1 MKKFFR
7 LVSVF
12 AIAGVTF
19 AYTSCTDYS
28 EDIEQTNG
36 RVTTLEGS
44 VATLQNQVTSLQSAV
59 SSLQSAMTTAQTNIT
74 DLQTALGKLQ
84 DKHDKDI
91 AALETAYKNADAAL
105 KTELEG
111 KINALQ
117 TKHQQDVNAINGEI
131 SSLKT
136 LTTNLGNRI
145 KTLEDFKAAA
155 EALLPTLAT
164 KAQVAELEKKV
175 DDFIA
180 KVEAIL
186 PTLATKQELAD
197 AKAWVSENFVTN
209 EKLSETKAWVEAT
222 FATKEALGEA
232 LKAIGA
238 LDQRLTIVETKLG
251 KLLDETVPDIY
262 NKIEAAHQAARD
274 AQATADEAL
283 GKVDALTEALGVY
296 AEKGKLEETIAE
308 LVKTDSTLN
317 AKILKLIE
325 QDEKFKVDIE
335 NLQDKDA
342 YFDRVVDTLKAQ
354 DKIFDAAIIALQE
367 KDKELDQV
375 DAKHDSLI
383 TRLDEIKLNISD
395 FQTYFDNALTEAVK
409 DNGIVGKVII
419 SKVEAAKTFLLGKIT
434 ELRTELLGEIA
445 KINGIFP
452 ERLTSIVFVPQYYV
466 DGIDAILFETLAYNG
481 LEANEN
487 AVAKEDQS
495 GLVSKY
501 KFNVSAET
509 TAKYRFSPKT
519 VGLDCA
525 DFDFVGNVA
534 ETRVVAPEAPI
545 QIVGAPKY
553 DEKTGEVVFTV
564 EKKENVKFQEGD
576 KIDIVALKATL
587 KKGLTDAEKVAEEK
601 PVVFSEY
608 ERVDEDIIYAKDLAI
623 SDSTALVTAS
633 ETYPAVASK
642 AWKATKLHEYTK
654 TFNAAVAGPVV
665 YEMAYDKDFD
675 LGKLV
680 ATCVNKENKH
690 SQLDLAKFGLYYKY
704 SVATSKYEITTAQ
717 TTTNQQTNIKCVD
730 PVKGIYRTTGKY
742 MDGEET
748 EYNKESIGRKPIVKI
763 ELMHGD
769 QVVTRAFVK
778 LEIVVVHQ
786 PNILVVGDTEN
797 YVYGSNGCGINH
809 TMKIDVETMRAAVYR
824 VCNISHEEFWNT
836 YEVESSV
843 VYKNGTK
850 EENKVEVTPPTVI
863 SGTTSAGVATKEI
876 VWTFNDNEVGVIGTG
891 AKLLAKIVL
900 KNKLANSSTY
910 PEFVT
915 FTFEFNY
922 TLPDIT
928 AFVDVVPKEIFWKDG
943 ILQANVNR
951 PNSVADIA
959 DNCWFN
965 TPIAKQPWDKFDI
978 DLKKKLCIDDAD
990 FVIVNVYENGKKI
1003 EYAKSS
1009 KGVYLTT
1016 YNGERSIALNKQD
1029 EAVKVALNSEKGLQA
1044 EVAYKATL
1052 ESGDVVTLYSFMV
1065 NFIRPLTL
1073 NMPEGLSV
1081 IDAKTGGDVI
1091 DFDYTGLLVDWR
1103 GELVLPPSWT
1113 PQQNVTEWYYWKKV
1127 CSPAEHALVL
1137 PGYQYIVEPAK
1148 WDIQFETVTIPIT
1161 STTPVTMY
1169 TAKVSYSFSQEMYE
1183 WYLKYGDHTDVWI
1196 NDETGDVQFERPS
1209 AWEMYWN
1216 DYTHLTRKTLSQVSW
1231 VDDFVTG
1238 QSPRSREEAIQN
1250 AYAELDNISPY
1261 FRNGNDYD
1269 GSICREQTPQVTEEV
1284 IPVGTVKEVSFKN
1297 MVSATY
1303 TPEKYETVESK
1314 IVYSECNEMPATPVF
1329 EDIQVGDRVGCW
1341 QWTKASMEWTSMSF
1355 DPGQYWFFYGP
1366 ISQNVVLDLD
1376 DVTTD
1381 LPDKKLPAGASLV
1394 QTGNTL
1400 KYENVLSP
1408 IQHSYHIFIP
1418 ATVEYGWGVLNS
1430 QMTIL
1435 VKPVATIGGGE

>member
-44 VATLQNQVTSLQSAV
+44 VATLQNQVTSLESAV

-74 DLQTALGKLQ
+74 ELQTALGNLQ
-84 DKHDKDI
+84 TKHDKDI
-91 AALETAYKNADAAL
+91 ADLETAYKNADTAL

-111 KINALQ
+111 KITALQ

-145 KTLEDFKAAA
+145 TALETWKEDLVKNV
-155 EALLPTLAT
+155 LPTFAT
-164 KAQVAELEKKV
+164 KTELEQ
-175 DDFIA
+175 A
-180 KVEAIL
+180 K
-186 PTLATKQELAD
+186 Q
-197 AKAWVSENFVTN
+197 
-209 EKLSETKAWVEAT
+209 WVEAT

-232 LKAIGA
+232 LRAIGA
-238 LDQRLTIVETKLG
+238 LDGRLTIVETKLG

-262 NKIEAAHQAARD
+262 TKIQAAHTAANN
-274 AQATADEAL
+274 AQATASEAL
-283 GKVDALTEALGVY
+283 GKVDTLIEALGVY

-317 AKILKLIE
+317 AAILKLIE
-325 QDEKFKVDIE
+325 QDEKFKVDIQ
-335 NLQDKDA
+335 NLQNKDA

-354 DKIFDAAIIALQE
+354 DKIFDAAIFALQE
-367 KDKELDQV
+367 KDKALDKV

-383 TRLDEIKLNISD
+383 ARLDAIKLNISD

-419 SKVEAAKTFLLGKIT
+419 SKVEAAKTFLLGKIA
-434 ELRTELLGEIA
+434 ELRTEVMGEIA

-534 ETRVVAPEAPI
+534 ETRAAGIVPPVAPI
-545 QIVGAPKY
+545 QIVGTPKY

-564 EKKENVKFQEGD
+564 EKKENVKFEEGD
-576 KIDIVALKATL
+576 KVDIVALKATL

-623 SDSTALVTAS
+623 SDSTALVTNAAK
-633 ETYPAVASK
+633 YPEVASK
-642 AWKATKLHEYTK
+642 AWKASKLHEYTK

-675 LGKLV
+675 LGELV
-680 ATCVNKENKH
+680 ATCVNKGKH
-690 SQLDLAKFGLYYKY
+690 TQLDLAKFGLYYKF
-704 SVATSKYEITTAQ
+704 SVASSKYEITSAETV
-717 TTTNQQTNIKCVD
+717 TNQQTNIKCVD
-730 PVKGIYRTTGKY
+730 AVNGIYRTTGKY
-742 MDGEET
+742 TDGTET
-748 EYNKESIGRKPIVKI
+748 EYNKESIGRTPIVKI

-786 PNILVVGDTEN
+786 PDILIVEDQVN
-797 YVYGSNGCGINH
+797 YVYGSAGCGIDH
-809 TMKIDVETMRAAVYR
+809 TLKIDVETMRAAVYR

-850 EENKVEVTPPTVI
+850 PENVVSVTPPTVV
-863 SGTTSAGVATKEI
+863 SGITSQGVATKEI
-876 VWTFNDNEVGVIGTG
+876 VWTFNDDEVGVIGNG
-891 AKLLAKIVL
+891 ALLVATIKLH
-900 KNKLANSSTY
+900 NKLANSSTY
-910 PEFVT
+910 PEYVT
-915 FTFEFNY
+915 FTFKFNY

-928 AFVDVVPKEIFWKDG
+928 AFVDVVPKDIFWKDG

-951 PNSVADIA
+951 PNSVVDIA
-959 DNCWFN
+959 PNCWFN

-978 DLKKKLCIDDAD
+978 DLKGKLCIDDAD

-1091 DFDYTGLLVDWR
+1091 DFNFDGLLVDWR
-1103 GELVLPPSWT
+1103 GELVLPPTWSWVEQT
-1113 PQQNVTEWYYWKKV
+1113 NEWFFWKKV
-1127 CSPAEHALVL
+1127 CSPADHALVI
-1137 PGYQYIVEPAK
+1137 PGYQKIVEPAK
-1148 WDIQFETVTIPIT
+1148 WDIEFQDVTITVPGGET
-1161 STTPVTMY
+1161 KTMY
-1169 TAKVSYSFSQEMYE
+1169 KAVLPYYYGAELE
-1183 WYLKYGDHTDVWI
+1183 NWYLEHGDAYRARVGNTWVYRE
-1196 NDETGDVQFERPS
+1196 NLPR
-1209 AWEMYWN
+1209 A
-1216 DYTHLTRKTLSQVSW
+1216 TRNTIEGVGESEQ
-1231 VDDFVTG
+1231 
-1238 QSPRSREEAIQN
+1238 QARQN
-1250 AYAELDNISPY
+1250 AISALDDIGAY
-1261 FRNGNDYD
+1261 FGNSIRWEID
-1269 GSICREQTPQVTEEV
+1269 GCEGMYTDIEVTTFEVAQNQTIT
-1284 IPVGTVKEVSFKN
+1284 FKN

-1303 TPEKYETVESK
+1303 TPAVYDEVEAR
-1314 IVYSECNEMPATPVF
+1314 IEYSECNAMPTNIPF
-1329 EDIQVGDRVGCW
+1329 EQLNEGDRVGCW
-1341 QWTKASMEWTSMSF
+1341 QWTKASYTWNQPVWEA
-1355 DPGQYWFFYGP
+1355 GQYWFFYGP
-1366 ISQNVVLDLD
+1366 IDANVVLDLTK
-1376 DVTTD
+1376 VTTD
-1381 LPDKKLPAGASLV
+1381 LADGKLPAGASLV

-1408 IQHSYHIFIP
+1408 IQYPYHIFIP
-1418 ATVEYGWGVLNS
+1418 ATVTYGWGTLNS
-1430 QMTIL
+1430 TMTIL

>member
-74 DLQTALGKLQ
+74 ELQTALGNLQ
-84 DKHDKDI
+84 TKHDKDI
-91 AALETAYKNADAAL
+91 ADLETAYKNADTAL

-111 KINALQ
+111 KITALQ

-145 KTLEDFKAAA
+145 TALETWKEDLVKNV
-155 EALLPTLAT
+155 LPTFAT
-164 KAQVAELEKKV
+164 KTELEQ
-175 DDFIA
+175 A
-180 KVEAIL
+180 K
-186 PTLATKQELAD
+186 Q
-197 AKAWVSENFVTN
+197 
-209 EKLSETKAWVEAT
+209 WVEAT
-222 FATKEALGEA
+222 FATKKALGEA
-232 LKAIGA
+232 LEAIGA
-238 LDQRLTIVETKLG
+238 LDGRLTIVETKLG

-262 NKIEAAHQAARD
+262 TKIQAAHTAANN
-274 AQATADEAL
+274 AQATASEAL
-283 GKVDALTEALGVY
+283 GKVDTLIEALGVY

-325 QDEKFKVDIE
+325 QDEKFKVDIK

-354 DKIFDAAIIALQE
+354 DLIFDAAIFALQE
-367 KDKELDQV
+367 KDKELDKV

-383 TRLDEIKLNISD
+383 ARLDAIKLNISD

-419 SKVEAAKTFLLGKIT
+419 SKVEAAKTFLLGKIA
-434 ELRTELLGEIA
+434 ELRTEVMGEIA

-545 QIVGAPKY
+545 QIVGTPKY

-564 EKKENVKFQEGD
+564 EKKENVKFQEGN
-576 KIDIVALKATL
+576 KVDIVALKATL

-623 SDSTALVTAS
+623 SDSTALVTGNK
-633 ETYPAVASK
+633 TYPTVASD
-642 AWKATKLHEYTK
+642 AWKALKIHEYTK
-654 TFNAAVAGPVV
+654 TFNAAVQGPVV
-665 YEMAYDKDFD
+665 YKMAYDKDFE
-675 LGKLV
+675 LGELV
-680 ATCVNKENKH
+680 ATCLNKDNKH
-690 SQLDLAKFGLYYKY
+690 SQLDLAKFGLYYRY

-730 PVKGIYRTTGKY
+730 AVKGTYRTTGKFA
-742 MDGEET
+742 DGTET
-748 EYNKESIGRKPIVKI
+748 EFNKESIGRTPIVKI

-778 LEIVVVHQ
+778 LEIVVVHE
-786 PNILVVGDTEN
+786 PNILVVNDAVN
-797 YVYGSNGCGINH
+797 YVYGSDGCGKEH
-809 TMKIDVETMRAAVYR
+809 KLVIDVERMRAQVYR
-824 VCNISHEEFWNT
+824 VLNISHEEFWNT

-843 VYKNGTK
+843 VTKNGK
-850 EENKVEVTPPTVI
+850 ACDVTAPVVI
-863 SGTTSAGVATKEI
+863 DGTTSAGVATKEI
-876 VWTFNDNEVGVIGTG
+876 VWIFNDDEVGVIGTG
-891 AKLLAKIVL
+891 AKLLATLKL

-910 PEFVT
+910 SEYVT

-922 TLPDIT
+922 TLPDVT
-928 AFVDVVPKEIFWKDG
+928 AFVDVVPKDIFWKDG

-951 PNSVADIA
+951 PNSVVDIA
-959 DNCWFN
+959 PNCWFN
-965 TPIAKQPWDKFDI
+965 TPIENQPWDKFDI
-978 DLKKKLCIDDAD
+978 DLKGKLCIEDAE
-990 FVIVNVYENGKKI
+990 FVIKKVTAIDNKGKWGWI
-1003 EYAKSS
+1003 DYSKSS
-1009 KGVYLTT
+1009 KGVYISE
-1016 YNGERSIALNKQD
+1016 YNDEVSIALNKQD
-1029 EAVKVALNSEKGLQA
+1029 EAVKVALNSENGLQA
-1044 EVAYKATL
+1044 EVAYVATL
-1052 ESGDVVTLYSFMV
+1052 ESGDVVTLYSFIV

-1091 DFDYTGLLVDWR
+1091 DFNFEGLLVDWR
-1103 GELVLPPSWT
+1103 GELVLPPTWSFVEQT
-1113 PQQNVTEWYYWKKV
+1113 NEWFFWKKV
-1127 CSPAEHALVL
+1127 CSPADHALVI
-1137 PGYQYIVEPAK
+1137 PGYQRVKTPAK
-1148 WDIQFETVTIPIT
+1148 WDIQFEDVTIPVQAGEKFT
-1161 STTPVTMY
+1161 LY
-1169 TAKVSYSFSQEMYE
+1169 TANVTYYYGSEIAA
-1183 WYLKYGDHTDVWI
+1183 WYQQWGNVDHIWKTDNFAQLGFTEYTTQNAKPDWGFERNGQWIDMRWTRVDRPTAYNTDV
-1196 NDETGDVQFERPS
+1196 
-1209 AWEMYWN
+1209 M
-1216 DYTHLTRKTLSQVSW
+1216 K
-1231 VDDFVTG
+1231 G
-1238 QSPRSREEAIQN
+1238 QGRSRDEARQN
-1250 AYAELDNISPY
+1250 AVNMLKALSPY
-1261 FRNGNDYD
+1261 FGNGVLVTVD
-1269 GSICREQTPQVTEEV
+1269 GCEIMDTEYTEEE
-1284 IPVGTVKEVSFKN
+1284 INTATTVTFKN

-1303 TPEKYETVESK
+1303 TPEVYETVDAE
-1314 IVYSECNEMPATPVF
+1314 IRYSECNAMPTNIPF
-1329 EDIQVGDRVGCW
+1329 EQLNEGDRVGCW
-1341 QWTKASMEWTSMSF
+1341 QWTKASATWNQPVWEA
-1355 DPGQYWFFYGP
+1355 GQYWFFYGP
-1366 ISQNVVLDLD
+1366 IDANVVLDLD
-1376 DVTTD
+1376 KVTTD
-1381 LPDKKLPAGASLV
+1381 LADKKLPAGASLV

-1408 IQHSYHIFIP
+1408 IQYPYHIFIP
-1418 ATVEYGWGVLNS
+1418 ATVTYGWGTLNS
-1430 QMTIL
+1430 TMTIL

>member
-91 AALETAYKNADAAL
+91 AALETAYKNADTAL

-111 KINALQ
+111 KITALQ

-131 SSLKT
+131 SALKT

-145 KTLEDFKAAA
+145 TALETWKEDLVKNV
-155 EALLPTLAT
+155 LPTFAT
-164 KAQVAELEKKV
+164 KTELEQ
-175 DDFIA
+175 A
-180 KVEAIL
+180 K
-186 PTLATKQELAD
+186 Q
-197 AKAWVSENFVTN
+197 
-209 EKLSETKAWVEAT
+209 WVEAT
-222 FATKEALGEA
+222 FATKEALGKA
-232 LKAIGA
+232 LEAIGA
-238 LDQRLTIVETKLG
+238 LDGRLTIVETKLG

-262 NKIEAAHQAARD
+262 TKIQAAHTAANN
-274 AQATADEAL
+274 AQATASEAL
-283 GKVDALTEALGVY
+283 GKVDTLIEALGVY

-317 AKILKLIE
+317 AAILKLIE
-325 QDEKFKVDIE
+325 QDEKFKVDIQ
-335 NLQDKDA
+335 NLQNKDA

-354 DKIFDAAIIALQE
+354 DLIFDAAIFALQE
-367 KDKELDQV
+367 KDKALDKV

-383 TRLDEIKLNISD
+383 ARLDAIKLNISD

-419 SKVEAAKTFLLGKIT
+419 SKVEAAKTFLLGKIA
-434 ELRTELLGEIA
+434 ELRTEVMGEIA

-545 QIVGAPKY
+545 QIVGTPKY

-608 ERVDEDIIYAKDLAI
+608 ERVVEDIIYAKDLAI

-633 ETYPAVASK
+633 KTYPAVASK
-642 AWKATKLHEYTK
+642 AWKESKAHEYTK
-654 TFNAAVAGPVV
+654 KFDDAVAGPVV

-680 ATCVNKENKH
+680 ATCINKGKH
-690 SQLDLAKFGLYYKY
+690 TQLDLAKFGLYYRY

-742 MDGEET
+742 ADGT
-748 EYNKESIGRKPIVKI
+748 EAEFNKESIGRTPIVKI

-778 LEIVVVHQ
+778 LEIVVVHE
-786 PNILVVGDTEN
+786 PNILVVNDAVN
-797 YVYGSNGCGINH
+797 YVYGSDGCGKEH
-809 TMKIDVETMRAAVYR
+809 KLVIDVERMRAQVYR
-824 VCNISHEEFWNT
+824 VLNISHEEFWNT

-843 VYKNGTK
+843 VTKNGK
-850 EENKVEVTPPTVI
+850 ACNVTAPVVI
-863 SGTTSAGVATKEI
+863 DGTTSAGVATKEI
-876 VWTFNDNEVGVIGTG
+876 VWIFNDDEVGVIGTTG
-891 AKLLAKIVL
+891 TKLLATLKL

-910 PEFVT
+910 SEYVT

-922 TLPDIT
+922 TLPDYK
-928 AFVDVVPKEIFWKDG
+928 AYVDVVPKDIFWKDG

-951 PNSVADIA
+951 PNSVVDIA
-959 DNCWFN
+959 ANCWFN
-965 TPIAKQPWDKFDI
+965 TPIEKQPWDKFDI
-978 DLKKKLCIDDAD
+978 DLKNKLCIDDAYFD
-990 FVIVNVYENGKKI
+990 IINVYENGKKV

-1009 KGVYLTT
+1009 KGVWLSN
-1016 YNGERSIALNKQD
+1016 YNGEVSLELNKQD
-1029 EAVKVALNSEKGLQA
+1029 DVVKAALNSEKGFQA

-1052 ESGDVVTLYSFMV
+1052 ESGDVVTLYSFIV

-1091 DFDYTGLLVDWR
+1091 DFNFDGLLVDWR
-1103 GELVLPPSWT
+1103 GELVLPPTWSFVEQT
-1113 PQQNVTEWYYWKKV
+1113 NEWFFWKKV
-1127 CSPAEHALVL
+1127 CSPADHALVV
-1137 PGYQYIVEPAK
+1137 PAYQRVVTPAS
-1148 WDIQFETVTIPIT
+1148 WDIQFEDVTIKVEGAPIT
-1161 STTPVTMY
+1161 LY
-1169 TAKVSYSFSQEMYE
+1169 SYSHTYEYCEEMANWFFDIEGGNTNNYVARYWE
-1183 WYLKYGDHTDVWI
+1183 RNGRISYTRPQGQGWTLH
-1196 NDETGDVQFERPS
+1196 ERPTGPWTTGTVIGKGRS
-1209 AWEMYWN
+1209 A
-1216 DYTHLTRKTLSQVSW
+1216 
-1231 VDDFVTG
+1231 
-1238 QSPRSREEAIQN
+1238 EEAEQN
-1250 AYAELDNISPY
+1250 AKALVDEIGAY
-1261 FRNGNDYD
+1261 FRNGYDNDGCIWPSSD
-1269 GSICREQTPQVTEEV
+1269 NGQITSEQIT
-1284 IPVGTVKEVSFKN
+1284 VGTEFTFKN

-1303 TPEKYETVESK
+1303 TPEVYETVEAD
-1314 IVYSECNEMPATPVF
+1314 IVYSECNEMPTNIPF
-1329 EDIQVGDRVGCW
+1329 EQLNEGDRVGCW
-1341 QWTKASMEWTSMSF
+1341 QWTKASYTWNQPVWEA
-1355 DPGQYWFFYGP
+1355 GQYWFFYGP
-1366 ISQNVVLDLD
+1366 ISTNVVLDLTK
-1376 DVTTD
+1376 VTTD
-1381 LPDKKLPAGASLV
+1381 LADKKLPAGASLV

-1408 IQHSYHIFIP
+1408 IQYPYHIFIP
-1418 ATVEYGWGVLNS
+1418 ATVTYGWGTLNS
-1430 QMTIL
+1430 TMTIL

>member
-36 RVTTLEGS
+36 RVTNLEGS
-44 VATLQNQVTSLQSAV
+44 VATLQGQVTSLQSAV
-59 SSLQSAMTTAQTNIT
+59 SSLQSALATAQTNIT

-111 KINALQ
+111 KITALQ
-117 TKHQQDVNAINGEI
+117 TKHQQDVTAINQEI
-131 SSLKT
+131 SALKT
-136 LTTNLGNRI
+136 LTTTLGNRI
-145 KTLEDFKAAA
+145 TALETWKTNLETNV
-155 EALLPTLAT
+155 LPTFAT
-164 KAQVAELEKKV
+164 KTELQQ
-175 DDFIA
+175 A
-180 KVEAIL
+180 KE
-186 PTLATKQELAD
+186 
-197 AKAWVSENFVTN
+197 
-209 EKLSETKAWVEAT
+209 WVEAT
-222 FATKEALGEA
+222 FATKAALAEAIE
-232 LKAIGA
+232 AIGA
-238 LDQRLTIVETKLG
+238 LDGRLTIVETKLA

-262 NKIEAAHQAARD
+262 TKIEAAHNAANA
-274 AQATADEAL
+274 AQATASEAL
-283 GKVDALTEALGVY
+283 GKVDTLIEALGVY

-317 AKILKLIE
+317 AEILKLIE
-325 QDEKFKVDIE
+325 QDEKFKVDIQ
-335 NLQDKDA
+335 NLQNKDA

-354 DKIFDAAIIALQE
+354 DLIFDAAIIALQN
-367 KDKELDQV
+367 KDKELDKV

-383 TRLDEIKLNISD
+383 ARLDAIKLNISD

-409 DNGIVGKVII
+409 DDGIVGKVII
-419 SKVEAAKTFLLGKIT
+419 SKVEAAKTFLLGKID
-434 ELRTELLGEIA
+434 ELRTEVMKEIA

-545 QIVGAPKY
+545 QIVGTPKY

-564 EKKENVKFQEGD
+564 EKKENVKFQEGN

-608 ERVDEDIIYAKDLAI
+608 ERVDEDIIYARDLAI
-623 SDSTALVTAS
+623 SDSTALVTNAAK
-633 ETYPAVASK
+633 YPTVASS
-642 AWKATKLHEYTK
+642 AWKASKLHEYTK

-665 YEMAYDKDFD
+665 YQMAYDKDFD
-675 LGKLV
+675 LGELV
-680 ATCVNKENKH
+680 ATCVNKNNKH
-690 SQLDLAKFGLYYKY
+690 SQLDLAKFGLYYKF
-704 SVATSKYEITTAQ
+704 SVATSKYEITSAQ
-717 TTTNQQTNIKCVD
+717 TVTNQQTNIKCVD
-730 PVKGIYRTTGKY
+730 KVNGIYRTTGKY

-748 EYNKESIGRKPIVKI
+748 EYNKESIGRTPIVKI

-786 PNILVVGDTEN
+786 PNILVVEDQVN
-797 YVYGSNGCGINH
+797 YVYGSAGCGIDH
-809 TMKIDVETMRAAVYR
+809 TLKVDVETMRAAVYR

-843 VYKNGTK
+843 VTKNGKACT
-850 EENKVEVTPPTVI
+850 VTPPTVV
-863 SGTTSAGVATKEI
+863 SGITSQGVATKEI
-876 VWTFNDNEVGVIGTG
+876 VWTFNDDEVGVIGNG
-891 AKLLAKIVL
+891 ALLVATIKLH
-900 KNKLANSSTY
+900 NKLANSSTY
-910 PEFVT
+910 PEYVT

-922 TLPDIT
+922 TLPDVT
-928 AFVDVVPKEIFWKDG
+928 AFVDVVPKDIFWKDG

-951 PNSVADIA
+951 PNSVTDIA
-959 DNCWFN
+959 ANCWFN
-965 TPIAKQPWDKFDI
+965 TPIEKQPWDKFQI
-978 DLKKKLCIDDAD
+978 DKKGLCIDDAE

-1003 EYAKSS
+1003 AYDKSS
-1009 KGVYLTT
+1009 KGVYISE
-1016 YNGERSIALNKQD
+1016 YNDEVSIALNKQD
-1029 EAVKVALNSEKGLQA
+1029 EAVKVALNSEQGLQA
-1044 EVAYKATL
+1044 EVAYVATL
-1052 ESGDVVTLYSFMV
+1052 ESGDKVTLYSFMV

-1091 DFDYTGLLVDWR
+1091 DFDFTGLLVDWR
-1103 GELVLPPSWT
+1103 GELVLPPTWSFVEQT
-1113 PQQNVTEWYYWKKV
+1113 NEWFFWKKV
-1127 CSPAEHALVL
+1127 CSPADHALVI
-1137 PGYQYIVEPAK
+1137 PGYQKVVEPAK
-1148 WDIQFETVTIPIT
+1148 WDIQFEDVTIPIQAGET
-1161 STTPVTMY
+1161 FTLY
-1169 TAKVSYSFSQEMYE
+1169 TAKVTYYYGSQIAA
-1183 WYLKYGDHTDVWI
+1183 WYQQWGNVDHIWKTDNFAQLGFTEYTTQNAKPDWGFEKNGQWIDMRWTRVDRPTAYNTDVM
-1196 NDETGDVQFERPS
+1196 E
-1209 AWEMYWN
+1209 
-1216 DYTHLTRKTLSQVSW
+1216 
-1231 VDDFVTG
+1231 G
-1238 QSPRSREEAIQN
+1238 QGRSRDEARQN
-1250 AYAELDNISPY
+1250 AVNMLKALSPY
-1261 FRNGNDYD
+1261 FGNGVEVTVD
-1269 GSICREQTPQVTEEV
+1269 GCEIMGTEYTEEE
-1284 IPVGTVKEVSFKN
+1284 INTATTVTFKN

-1303 TPEKYETVESK
+1303 TPEVYETVDAE
-1314 IVYSECNEMPATPVF
+1314 IRYSECNAMPTNIPF
-1329 EDIQVGDRVGCW
+1329 EQLKEGDRVGCW
-1341 QWTKASMEWTSMSF
+1341 QWTKASYTWNQPVWEA
-1355 DPGQYWFFYGP
+1355 GQYWFFYGP
-1366 ISQNVVLDLD
+1366 ISTNVVLDLE

-1381 LPDKKLPAGASLV
+1381 LADKKLPAGASLV

-1408 IQHSYHIFIP
+1408 IQYPYHIFIP
-1418 ATVEYGWGVLNS
+1418 ATVEYGWGTLNS
-1430 QMTIL
+1430 TMTIL